1 MEGRQLPF
9 TSRDATLL
17 ELEFNGEL
25 TASSASYPKNLIRA
39 QLMYAIG
46 QLNGEPGVAQ
56 LSKLSTSG
64 ITTAW
69 VSGLARVRYHAKL
82 PVVWGSKTSLPSSYA
97 LVVPRRVD
105 TTGQTRF
112 TTTYGQVCND
122 GEDDSVMVSNFWFHY
137 RPRAPGCSLAPAD
150 VVTMTATVRV
160 SALNRSNTYPEYHR
174 VWEDGALDVV
184 AVFAKYAA
192 GATAT
197 TDAGIEAYNRFV
209 QALRVEYPDA
219 QTTPAALP
227 ALPGPQITDV
237 TFRVTRPQGRVT
249 VVALLIDSVTSAGAA
264 FDKRYGQLTPSADLI
279 LYNGHAGLGANVAAL
294 AQKGKFFPGK
304 YQIIFMNGC
313 DTFAYVDGTLAT
325 RRAALNPD
333 DPTGTKYLDTVA
345 NAMPA
350 YFNSLPNAS
359 MAFIRGLAAGE
370 TAPRTYE
377 QIFDGVDGV
386 QIAVVTGEEDNVFT
400 PTYDPGVTWNGFA
413 ASGDVAYQ
421 QTIRYETDV
430 LAPGKYVFEMTHDQT
445 ATSGD
450 ADLRV
455 RIGAEPTLTSTYKC
469 PSYTANSNER
479 CVVTVT
485 APSKVY
491 LAATGDASSTRSRYF
506 VSGFQLA
513 R

>member
-150 VVTMTATVRV
+150 VVTLTATVRV

-209 QALRVEYPDA
+209 AALRVEYPDA
-219 QTTPAALP
+219 QTTPA
-227 ALPGPQITDV
+227 
-237 TFRVTRPQGRVT
+237 
-249 VVALLIDSVTSAGAA
+249 
-264 FDKRYGQLTPSADLI
+264 
-279 LYNGHAGLGANVAAL
+279 
-294 AQKGKFFPGK
+294 
-304 YQIIFMNGC
+304 
-313 DTFAYVDGTLAT
+313 
-325 RRAALNPD
+325 
-333 DPTGTKYLDTVA
+333 
-345 NAMPA
+345 
-350 YFNSLPNAS
+350 
-359 MAFIRGLAAGE
+359 
-370 TAPRTYE
+370 
-377 QIFDGVDGV
+377 
-386 QIAVVTGEEDNVFT
+386 
-400 PTYDPGVTWNGFA
+400 
-413 ASGDVAYQ
+413 
-421 QTIRYETDV
+421 YET
-430 LAPGKYVFEMTHDQT
+430 
-445 ATSGD
+445 
-450 ADLRV
+450 
-455 RIGAEPTLTSTYKC
+455 
-469 PSYTANSNER
+469 
-479 CVVTVT
+479 
-485 APSKVY
+485 
-491 LAATGDASSTRSRYF
+491 
-506 VSGFQLA
+506 
-513 R
+513 